1 MKPQDIED
9 LNQKLVQKYKKEF
22 DAFLISPNRVEVK
35 GPGGRE
41 WRTCEEDGDDWTW
54 DPRSAEFM
62 EFRIK
67 TETSSTELFS
77 TPNDF
82 LKILKAPN
90 HNFYYTQRK
99 GIDSVSIVLVH
110 EETLNIGLTRES
122 KPPFSERE
130 NVPLAFK
137 LTALGGSLFDMV
149 DTQEYLKMPEEERVK
164 IVQLTTQKEVL
175 EEAGYDVP
183 LENVKVGKKVVFN
196 SMSNEYVY
204 LCVVMVNDSHKVPP
218 TPQNHLESLATIEWI
233 SEQELETIECGKT
246 LATLCQMGLMGFKED
261 L

>member
-1 MKPQDIED
+1 MNPQDIED
-9 LNQKLVQKYKKEF
+9 LNQKLIQKYKKEF
-22 DAFLISPNRVEVK
+22 DAFLINPNNVEVN
-35 GPGGRE
+35 GPGGLG
-41 WRTCEEDGDDWTW
+41 WRPCKEDGEDWTW
-54 DPRSAEFM
+54 DARSGDFM

-67 TETSSTELFS
+67 TETTSTELFS
-77 TPNDF
+77 TPKDF

-110 EETLNIGLTRES
+110 EETLKIGLTRES

-149 DTQEYLKMPEEERVK
+149 DTQEYLKMSEEGRTN
-164 IVQLTTQKEVL
+164 IAQLTAQKEVL

-183 LENVKVGKKVVFN
+183 MENVQVLKKVVFN

-204 LCVVMVNDSHKVPP
+204 LCVVMVDDSHKVPP
-218 TPQNHLESLATIEWI
+218 SPQNHLESLASIEWHEI
-233 SEQELETIECGKT
+233 ETLDIECGKT
-246 LATLCQMGLMGFKED
+246 LATLCQMGLMGV
-261 L
+261 

>member
-1 MKPQDIED
+1 MS
-9 LNQKLVQKYKKEF
+9 NKE
-22 DAFLISPNRVEVK
+22 P
-35 GPGGRE
+35 
-41 WRTCEEDGDDWTW
+41 
-54 DPRSAEFM
+54 
-62 EFRIK
+62 
-67 TETSSTELFS
+67 ETSSTELFS
-77 TPNDF
+77 TPKDF

-110 EETLNIGLTRES
+110 DETLEIGLTRES

-130 NVPLAFK
+130 GVPLAFK

-149 DTQEYLKMPEEERVK
+149 DTQEYLKMPEEGRVK
-164 IVQLTTQKEVL
+164 IVQLTAQKEVL

-204 LCVVMVNDSHKVPP
+204 LCVVLVNDSHKVPP
-218 TPQNHLESLATIEWI
+218 IPQNHLESLASIEWL
-233 SEQELETIECGKT
+233 SEEELETIECGKT
-246 LATLCQMGLMGFKED
+246 LATLSAMALTGLGAQD
-261 L
+261 D